1 MPTTGDLEKL
11 FKAGTAAYRR
21 GDYERAIAAFQ
32 TLMPTDDSAYRTKA
46 VVGLIRTYMAQ
57 QDWPSAKALC
67 QKISQSPAAS
77 VQQWAADTLV
87 KIDGRLGSSPE
98 NSRRPAIATAPP
110 PAQNLSGFQPIQAA
124 APAAP
129 APVPS
134 RSAPSTVSPEGTRE
148 PAVSI
153 FHYAYLNG
161 DEEPAEAAAQEPT
174 VMAVDESALPEA
186 APQSYEW
193 SDAARLDKGRSLG
206 KIKRGK
212 LRAAQGAGV
221 ITFYLLLLYL
231 AHSVFAAANHCLRF
245 LDRLLPIS
253 VGQLPAAYSNLAGY
267 VAAALVVLLIA
278 SPWLWDFSL
287 RISAD
292 KQAFSNQNLRDY
304 SPEAATL
311 LGKHCR
317 QRQWPFPTL
326 WKLSTEIPLIFSY
339 GWLPRN
345 ARLVVSEGLLTQLE
359 ADEIAALVGYEI
371 AHWRSFYWA
380 FLSAQGLLLLLFHQL
395 YWKLALWGNKQPS
408 KFSLAIGSL
417 ANLSYSVFWLMRLPA
432 LWVSR
437 LRTHYGDRTATELT
451 GNPNGLARALL
462 KLSSGL
468 AASVE
473 RQQYT
478 PAMVE
483 SLASLLPV
491 SPDLAR
497 YRLYGRLPL
506 NQLFA
511 WDSLNPVRSWMSVS
525 DAHPPLGDRLHL
537 LTAYAHHWRLA
548 HPSFQSA
555 APVRRRQAL
564 SQQAWARLIAQ
575 ATPFCGLALGLL
587 IGMGFWLVGAIAIAL
602 NLSALDWMYRDNGL
616 ALCCLLMGAGI
627 GTLLRINRFFP
638 DLRFDTALSSDLPE
652 RLIDPTLLP
661 VNSLPTNLSG
671 VLMGR
676 PGIANWLGQDLLL
689 ETSCGLLK
697 LHFFSPFGP
706 LGNALPGQ
714 KPAALLGESIQIL
727 GWFRRGHR
735 PWIDI
740 DKIRTSRR
748 SLQSAHPL
756 FSLLMAAIAIG
767 FGLWFLISAG

>member
-1 MPTTGDLEKL
+1 MPTIGDLEEL
-11 FKAGTAAYRR
+11 FNAGMAAYRR
-21 GDYERAIAAFQ
+21 GDYAQAIAAFQ

-46 VVGLIRTYMAQ
+46 AVGLVRTYMAQ

-67 QKISQSPAAS
+67 QKISQSPVLS

-98 NSRRPAIATAPP
+98 NIQRPVIATAAQA
-110 PAQNLSGFQPIQAA
+110 AQNLSGFQPIQAA

-134 RSAPSTVSPEGTRE
+134 RSAPSASPEDPRE
-148 PAVSI
+148 PALSI

-174 VMAVDESALPEA
+174 VTAVDESALPEA

-212 LRAAQGAGV
+212 LRAAQGAGA

-231 AHSVFAAANHCLRF
+231 AHSVLAAANHCLRF
-245 LDRLLPIS
+245 LDRLLPINL
-253 VGQLPAAYSNLAGY
+253 GQLPAAYSNLAGY
-267 VAAALVVLLIA
+267 VAAALVALLIA

-292 KQAFSNQNLRDY
+292 RQAFSNRDLREC

-311 LGKHCR
+311 LSQYCR
-317 QRQWPFPTL
+317 LRRWPFPTL
-326 WKLSTEIPLIFSY
+326 WKLPTAVPMLFSY

-359 ADEIAALVGYEI
+359 ADEIAALIGYEI
-371 AHWRSFYWA
+371 AHWRSLYWPL
-380 FLSAQGLLLLLFHQL
+380 LSLQGLLLYGFHYI
-395 YWKLALWGNKQPS
+395 YWKLALWGNQQAR
-408 KFSLAIGSL
+408 KFSLAAGIL
-417 ANLSYSVFWLMRLPA
+417 ANLSYSVFWLVRLPT

-511 WDSLNPVRSWMSVS
+511 WDSLNPVRSWMSVR

-548 HPSFQSA
+548 HPPFQSA

-564 SQQAWARLIAQ
+564 SQQAWSRLIAQ
-575 ATPFCGLALGLL
+575 ATPFFGLALGLL
-587 IGMGFWLVGAIAIAL
+587 IGMGLWLVGAIAIGL
-602 NLSALDWMYRDNGL
+602 NLSALDWMYRDSGL
-616 ALCCLLMGAGI
+616 ALCCLLLGTGI

-638 DLRFDTALSSDLPE
+638 DLRFDTASSNDLPE
-652 RLIDPTLLP
+652 RLSDPALLP
-661 VNSLPTNLSG
+661 VSSLPTKLSG

-706 LGNALPGQ
+706 LGNALLGQ

-727 GWFRRGHR
+727 GWFRRGNQ

-748 SLQSAHPL
+748 SLQAAHPL
-756 FSLLMAAIAIG
+756 FSLLMAAITIG
-767 FGLWFLISAG
+767 LGLWLLVSAG